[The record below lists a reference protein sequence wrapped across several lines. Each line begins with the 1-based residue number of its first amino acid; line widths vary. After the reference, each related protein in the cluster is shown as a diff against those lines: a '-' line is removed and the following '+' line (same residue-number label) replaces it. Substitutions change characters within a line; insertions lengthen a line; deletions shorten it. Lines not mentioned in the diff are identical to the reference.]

1 MTVNILLVCEDLIAS
16 DAQYQASCLAKL
28 YKRAQLSRKD
38 IKKKSEKVSHGIVFA
53 EYIETYRS
61 SLESRPIIKIADMKN
76 LYITRL
82 NEFGLD
88 QVQVHTTRLKAAIP
102 DLRSQTEGRDT
113 LLTYDEDEQL
123 SNKLVMMIVIPMPSF
138 WQRYPT

>member
-16 DAQYQASCLAKL
+16 DAQYQAKCLAKL

-82 NEFGLD
+82 NEIAD
-88 QVQVHTTRLKAAIP
+88 
-102 DLRSQTEGRDT
+102 
-113 LLTYDEDEQL
+113 
-123 SNKLVMMIVIPMPSF
+123 
-138 WQRYPT
+138 